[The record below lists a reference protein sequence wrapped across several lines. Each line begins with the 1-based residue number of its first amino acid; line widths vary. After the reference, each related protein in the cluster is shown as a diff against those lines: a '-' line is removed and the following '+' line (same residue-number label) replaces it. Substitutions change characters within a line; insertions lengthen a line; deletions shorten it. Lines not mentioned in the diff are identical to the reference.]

1 MSSPIR
7 QFAYPLLLLALTM
20 ILTACGGGGGGGD
33 STPPA
38 NASEVASDTQANNSP
53 EIGRVLT
60 DIRNIAY
67 IDGESTGS
75 DSQSDSIE
83 FAVNAEVIDPDG
95 FDDLKYID
103 ITQVDDDWW
112 WTLLGLPNDEN
123 RNECRIEQSDI
134 FYCTFSSSIRPHSIK
149 LTNWKV
155 VAEDMAGNVTEKPF
169 QFAGFDGETAAGN
182 DIMYSPKYSGN
193 RTNGLPAME
202 SLSVERNG
210 LSAEINEA
218 TETFRIT
225 FEATDTR
232 IKNYDVVLWAFVE
245 DELNQ
250 EAGRWVRAGYA
261 SANRTSIKSSPVV
274 VGTQTTVDLSW
285 SDISFRPGFRP
296 LDIVGIRVTVTD
308 EYIEVKPDYSWSH
321 QVGLSEFVFFN

>member
-1 MSSPIR
+1 
-7 QFAYPLLLLALTM
+7 M

>member
-1 MSSPIR
+1 V
-7 QFAYPLLLLALTM
+7 
-20 ILTACGGGGGGGD
+20 ILTACGGGGGGSGGGD

-38 NASEVASDTQANNSP
+38 NASEVASDTQANNPP

-60 DIRNIAY
+60 GIRNIAY
-67 IDGESTGS
+67 IGGESTDS
-75 DSQSDSIE
+75 DSQSHSIE
-83 FAVNAEVIDPDG
+83 FFVNAEVIDPDG

-123 RNECRIEQSDI
+123 RNVCRRDQSNI
-134 FYCTFSSSIRPHSIK
+134 FSCRFHSSFRPHSIK

-155 VAEDMAGNVTEKPF
+155 FAEDMAGNVTEKPF

-193 RTNGLPAME
+193 RTNGLPAIE

-210 LSAEINEA
+210 LSAEVNEA

-232 IKNYDVVLWAFVE
+232 IKNYSVDLWAFVE
-245 DELNQ
+245 DELQGTYNW
-250 EAGRWVRAGYA
+250 AYVGYA
-261 SANRTSIKSSPVV
+261 KFSSPSIQSSPVV
-274 VGTQTTVDLSW
+274 VGTQTMVDLSW

-296 LDIVGIRVTVTD
+296 TDVVDINVIVYD
-308 EYIEVKPDYSWSH
+308 EILEVAPDYNWSH
-321 QVGLSEFVFFN
+321 QIGVSEFIMPTRIINLN